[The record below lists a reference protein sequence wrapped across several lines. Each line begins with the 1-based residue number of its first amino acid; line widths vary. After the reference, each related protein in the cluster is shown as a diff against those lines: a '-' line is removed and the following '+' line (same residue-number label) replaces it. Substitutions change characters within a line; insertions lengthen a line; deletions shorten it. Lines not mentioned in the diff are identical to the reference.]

1 MVVADCVVADAA
13 AVAVA
18 VETASPTEFLAY
30 REIDREFFKY
40 YDLSLLK
47 GRYSF
52 NDLKD
57 LGQNSLLNGLAAI

>member
-13 AVAVA
+13 AVA